1 MYAGTTYGKK
11 SGQLIGVHQRI
22 DRIAR
27 HHLRPFLL
35 EKETFPTAA
44 EILHFEGD
52 NGPDGIKR
60 KSPSID
66 EPWHFIDPEK
76 FEENEVMQMVYDHQF
91 NLAQALKTNNIERAS
106 FEAAWMAHAI
116 VDGLTPAHH
125 YPLAD
130 KIEELFGMPH
140 HERSSVKEKS
150 IIKGHNRRDTL
161 SKNWQYWGKQG
172 IFMNHFMFEFGV
184 ATAIIGNNIGKIVI
198 TKDDIEAL
206 KKDGYGKTF
215 EAIMKQVVGLGTY
228 EEYSKNGWSRSLAK
242 TVKMEL
248 VPLIVRA
255 VVLGWHESLNINRDM
270 NRNIKKVTK

>member
-11 SGQLIGVHQRI
+11 SGRLIGVHQRI
-22 DRIAR
+22 DRVAR
-27 HHLRPFLL
+27 RHLKPLL
-35 EKETFPTAA
+35 VGQEVFPSTA

-52 NGPDGIKR
+52 NGPDGIKH
-60 KSPSID
+60 KSPSVD

-76 FEENEVMQMVYDHQF
+76 FEESEVMGMIYDHQV
-91 NLAQALKTNNIERAS
+91 NLAKALKTNNPERAS

-150 IIKGHNRRDTL
+150 LIKGHNRRDTL
-161 SKNWQYWGKQG
+161 SKNWQYWGKNG
-172 IFMNHFMFEFGV
+172 VFMNHFMFEFGV
-184 ATAIIGNNIGKIVI
+184 ATAILGKNFGKIVI
-198 TKDDIEAL
+198 TQSDLEAL
-206 KKDGYGKTF
+206 RKDGYAKTF
-215 EAIMKQVVGLGTY
+215 ETIMKQVVKLGTY
-228 EEYSKNGWSRSLAK
+228 EEYSKKGWSRQLAK
-242 TVKMEL
+242 TVRMEL

-255 VVLGWHESLNINRDM
+255 VVLGWYESLMINRGM
-270 NRNIKKVTK
+270 NRATK